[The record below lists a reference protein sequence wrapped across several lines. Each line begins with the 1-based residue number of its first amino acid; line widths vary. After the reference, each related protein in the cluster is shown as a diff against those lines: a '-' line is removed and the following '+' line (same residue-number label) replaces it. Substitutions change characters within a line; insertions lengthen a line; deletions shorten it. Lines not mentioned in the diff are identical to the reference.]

1 MEQPKKVVRNIPIF
15 IESRNEILIN
25 NSDETDHNFSQSFKK
40 EAPPTSSTHHPTTH
54 TNDLD
59 NNRAQSSSRDDIP
72 QKAESSESI
81 KEQSDQAQG
90 SSRDEQNPSIQQEQ
104 KHLESSI
111 EKIQTIQV
119 L

>member
-25 NSDETDHNFSQSFKK
+25 NSDETDHNFSQNIKK
-40 EAPPTSSTHHPTTH
+40 EAPPASTHHPTTQ

-59 NNRAQSSSRDDIP
+59 KNRAQSSSRDDIP
-72 QKAESSESI
+72 QKAESSQSI

-90 SSRDEQNPSIQQEQ
+90 SSRDESNPSIQQEQ